1 MVSNYNS
8 ISKEIHMNRSI
19 NGITKE
25 AAAEVTKL
33 FQTVQENEKMSLA
46 TDTIVLHIAN
56 TQEYYNDA
64 QEILE
69 RCGDS
74 YDACIELK
82 DMVDEIM
89 FPEDAGQPQSSD
101 HFFRQD
107 MILEALSQ
115 VNWREVYERLTED

>member
-1 MVSNYNS
+1 
-8 ISKEIHMNRSI
+8 
-19 NGITKE
+19 
-25 AAAEVTKL
+25 
-33 FQTVQENEKMSLA
+33 MSLS

-56 TQEYYNDA
+56 DEGYYNTA
-64 QEILE
+64 QEILK

-89 FPEDAGQPQSSD
+89 FPEEAGQPQSGD

>member
-1 MVSNYNS
+1 
-8 ISKEIHMNRSI
+8 
-19 NGITKE
+19 
-25 AAAEVTKL
+25 
-33 FQTVQENEKMSLA
+33 MSLA

-56 TQEYYNDA
+56 DEGFYNDA
-64 QEILE
+64 QEILS

-89 FPEDAGQPQSSD
+89 FPEVAGQPQSGD

-107 MILEALSQ
+107 MLLEALSQ

>member
-1 MVSNYNS
+1 
-8 ISKEIHMNRSI
+8 
-19 NGITKE
+19 
-25 AAAEVTKL
+25 
-33 FQTVQENEKMSLA
+33 MSLS

-56 TQEYYNDA
+56 DEGYYNTA
-64 QEILE
+64 QEILG

-89 FPEDAGQPQSSD
+89 FPEEAGKPQSSD

-115 VNWREVYERLTED
+115 VTWREVYDRLTED

>member
-1 MVSNYNS
+1 
-8 ISKEIHMNRSI
+8 
-19 NGITKE
+19 
-25 AAAEVTKL
+25 
-33 FQTVQENEKMSLA
+33 MSLA

-56 TQEYYNDA
+56 DEGYYDTA
-64 QEILE
+64 QEILQ

-89 FPEDAGQPQSSD
+89 FPEEPGQPQSID

>member
-1 MVSNYNS
+1 
-8 ISKEIHMNRSI
+8 
-19 NGITKE
+19 
-25 AAAEVTKL
+25 
-33 FQTVQENEKMSLA
+33 MSLS

-56 TQEYYNDA
+56 DKKYYNKA
-64 QEILE
+64 KEILK

-89 FPEDAGQPQSSD
+89 FPEEAGQPQSID

>member
-1 MVSNYNS
+1 
-8 ISKEIHMNRSI
+8 
-19 NGITKE
+19 
-25 AAAEVTKL
+25 
-33 FQTVQENEKMSLA
+33 MSLA
-46 TDTIVLHIAN
+46 TDTIILHIAN
-56 TQEYYNDA
+56 DEGFYNDA
-64 QEILE
+64 QEILK

-89 FPEDAGQPQSSD
+89 FPEEAGQPQSGD

-107 MILEALSQ
+107 MLLEALSQ

>member
-1 MVSNYNS
+1 M
-8 ISKEIHMNRSI
+8 
-19 NGITKE
+19 G
-25 AAAEVTKL
+25 
-33 FQTVQENEKMSLA
+33 LA

-56 TQEYYNDA
+56 DQGYYNTA
-64 QEILE
+64 QEILQ

-89 FPEDAGQPQSSD
+89 FPEEPGQPQSID
-101 HFFRQD
+101 YFFRQD
-107 MILEALSQ
+107 MMLEALSQ

>member
-1 MVSNYNS
+1 
-8 ISKEIHMNRSI
+8 
-19 NGITKE
+19 
-25 AAAEVTKL
+25 
-33 FQTVQENEKMSLA
+33 MSLA

-56 TQEYYNDA
+56 NEGFYNDA
-64 QEILE
+64 REILE

-89 FPEDAGQPQSSD
+89 FPEEAGQPQSGD

-107 MILEALSQ
+107 MLLEALSQ

>member
-1 MVSNYNS
+1 
-8 ISKEIHMNRSI
+8 
-19 NGITKE
+19 
-25 AAAEVTKL
+25 
-33 FQTVQENEKMSLA
+33 MSLS

-56 TQEYYNDA
+56 DEGFYNTA
-64 QEILE
+64 QEILG

-89 FPEDAGQPQSSD
+89 FPEEAGQPQSGE

-107 MILEALSQ
+107 MLLEALSQ

>member
-1 MVSNYNS
+1 
-8 ISKEIHMNRSI
+8 
-19 NGITKE
+19 
-25 AAAEVTKL
+25 
-33 FQTVQENEKMSLA
+33 MSLA

-56 TQEYYNDA
+56 DEGYYNTA
-64 QEILE
+64 QEILQ

-82 DMVDEIM
+82 DMVDAIM
-89 FPEDAGQPQSSD
+89 FPEEPGQPQSID

-107 MILEALSQ
+107 MLLEALSQ

>member
-1 MVSNYNS
+1 
-8 ISKEIHMNRSI
+8 
-19 NGITKE
+19 
-25 AAAEVTKL
+25 
-33 FQTVQENEKMSLA
+33 MSLA

-56 TQEYYNDA
+56 DNGFYNKA
-64 QEILE
+64 REILQ

-89 FPEDAGQPQSSD
+89 FPEEAGQPQNID

>member
-1 MVSNYNS
+1 
-8 ISKEIHMNRSI
+8 
-19 NGITKE
+19 
-25 AAAEVTKL
+25 
-33 FQTVQENEKMSLA
+33 MSLA

-56 TQEYYNDA
+56 NEGFYNDA
-64 QEILE
+64 QEILK

-89 FPEDAGQPQSSD
+89 FPEVAGQPQSGD

-107 MILEALSQ
+107 MLLEALSQ

>member
-1 MVSNYNS
+1 
-8 ISKEIHMNRSI
+8 
-19 NGITKE
+19 
-25 AAAEVTKL
+25 
-33 FQTVQENEKMSLA
+33 MSLA

-56 TQEYYNDA
+56 NEGFYNDA

-74 YDACIELK
+74 YDACIELI

-89 FPEDAGQPQSSD
+89 FSEEAGQPQTP
-101 HFFRQD
+101 HYFFRQD

>member
-1 MVSNYNS
+1 
-8 ISKEIHMNRSI
+8 
-19 NGITKE
+19 
-25 AAAEVTKL
+25 
-33 FQTVQENEKMSLA
+33 MSLA

-56 TQEYYNDA
+56 NEGFYNDA
-64 QEILE
+64 QEILK

-74 YDACIELK
+74 YDACIELI

-89 FPEDAGQPQSSD
+89 FPEEAGQPQSGD
-101 HFFRQD
+101 DFFRQD

>member
-1 MVSNYNS
+1 
-8 ISKEIHMNRSI
+8 
-19 NGITKE
+19 
-25 AAAEVTKL
+25 
-33 FQTVQENEKMSLA
+33 MSLA

-56 TQEYYNDA
+56 NEGFYNDA
-64 QEILE
+64 QEILK

-74 YDACIELK
+74 YDACIQLK

-89 FPEDAGQPQSSD
+89 FPEEAGQPQSGD

>member
-1 MVSNYNS
+1 
-8 ISKEIHMNRSI
+8 
-19 NGITKE
+19 
-25 AAAEVTKL
+25 
-33 FQTVQENEKMSLA
+33 MSLA
-46 TDTIVLHIAN
+46 TDTIVLYIAN
-56 TQEYYNDA
+56 VEFYYNKA
-64 QEILE
+64 QEILQ

-82 DMVDEIM
+82 DMVDESM
-89 FPEDAGQPQSSD
+89 FPEEAGQPQSID

>member
-1 MVSNYNS
+1 
-8 ISKEIHMNRSI
+8 
-19 NGITKE
+19 
-25 AAAEVTKL
+25 
-33 FQTVQENEKMSLA
+33 MSLS

-56 TQEYYNDA
+56 DEGYYNTA
-64 QEILE
+64 QEILG

-89 FPEDAGQPQSSD
+89 FPEEAGKPQSND

-107 MILEALSQ
+107 MLLEALSQ

>member
-1 MVSNYNS
+1 
-8 ISKEIHMNRSI
+8 
-19 NGITKE
+19 
-25 AAAEVTKL
+25 
-33 FQTVQENEKMSLA
+33 MSLA

-56 TQEYYNDA
+56 NEGFYNDA
-64 QEILE
+64 QEILK

-74 YDACIELK
+74 YDTCIELK

-89 FPEDAGQPQSSD
+89 FPEEAGQPQRGD

>member
-1 MVSNYNS
+1 
-8 ISKEIHMNRSI
+8 
-19 NGITKE
+19 
-25 AAAEVTKL
+25 
-33 FQTVQENEKMSLA
+33 MSLS

-56 TQEYYNDA
+56 DENFYYDA
-64 QEILE
+64 QEILK

-89 FPEDAGQPQSSD
+89 FPEESGQPQSGD

>member
-1 MVSNYNS
+1 
-8 ISKEIHMNRSI
+8 
-19 NGITKE
+19 
-25 AAAEVTKL
+25 
-33 FQTVQENEKMSLA
+33 MSLA

-56 TQEYYNDA
+56 DEGFYNTA
-64 QEILE
+64 QEILD

-82 DMVDEIM
+82 DMVDAIM
-89 FPEDAGQPQSSD
+89 FPEEAGQPQSGE

>member
-1 MVSNYNS
+1 
-8 ISKEIHMNRSI
+8 
-19 NGITKE
+19 
-25 AAAEVTKL
+25 
-33 FQTVQENEKMSLA
+33 MSLA

-56 TQEYYNDA
+56 NEGFYNDA
-64 QEILE
+64 QEILK

-89 FPEDAGQPQSSD
+89 FPEEAGQPQSGD

>member
-1 MVSNYNS
+1 M
-8 ISKEIHMNRSI
+8 
-19 NGITKE
+19 G
-25 AAAEVTKL
+25 
-33 FQTVQENEKMSLA
+33 LA

-56 TQEYYNDA
+56 DQGYYNTA
-64 QEILE
+64 QEILH

-89 FPEDAGQPQSSD
+89 FPEEPGQPQSID
-101 HFFRQD
+101 YFFRQD
-107 MILEALSQ
+107 MMLEALSQ

>member
-1 MVSNYNS
+1 LIRGAN
-8 ISKEIHMNRSI
+8 
-19 NGITKE
+19 
-25 AAAEVTKL
+25 
-33 FQTVQENEKMSLA
+33 NEGF
-46 TDTIVLHIAN
+46 
-56 TQEYYNDA
+56 YNDA
-64 QEILE
+64 QEILK

-89 FPEDAGQPQSSD
+89 FPEEAGQPQSGD

>member
-1 MVSNYNS
+1 
-8 ISKEIHMNRSI
+8 
-19 NGITKE
+19 
-25 AAAEVTKL
+25 
-33 FQTVQENEKMSLA
+33 MSLA

-56 TQEYYNDA
+56 DNGFYNKA
-64 QEILE
+64 REILQ

-82 DMVDEIM
+82 DMVDKIM
-89 FPEDAGQPQSSD
+89 FPEEAGQPQNID

>member
-1 MVSNYNS
+1 
-8 ISKEIHMNRSI
+8 
-19 NGITKE
+19 
-25 AAAEVTKL
+25 
-33 FQTVQENEKMSLA
+33 MSLS

-56 TQEYYNDA
+56 DEGYYNTA
-64 QEILE
+64 QEILG

-74 YDACIELK
+74 YEACIELK

-89 FPEDAGQPQSSD
+89 FPEEAGQPQSSD

-115 VNWREVYERLTED
+115 VNWREVYDRLTED

>member
-1 MVSNYNS
+1 
-8 ISKEIHMNRSI
+8 
-19 NGITKE
+19 
-25 AAAEVTKL
+25 
-33 FQTVQENEKMSLA
+33 MSLA

-56 TQEYYNDA
+56 DQGYYNTA
-64 QEILE
+64 QEILQ

-89 FPEDAGQPQSSD
+89 FPEEAGQPQNID

>member
-1 MVSNYNS
+1 MILS
-8 ISKEIHMNRSI
+8 
-19 NGITKE
+19 
-25 AAAEVTKL
+25 
-33 FQTVQENEKMSLA
+33 

-56 TQEYYNDA
+56 DEGYYTTA
-64 QEILE
+64 QEILG

-89 FPEDAGQPQSSD
+89 FPEEAGQPQSGD
-101 HFFRQD
+101 VFFRQD

>member
-1 MVSNYNS
+1 
-8 ISKEIHMNRSI
+8 
-19 NGITKE
+19 
-25 AAAEVTKL
+25 
-33 FQTVQENEKMSLA
+33 MSLA

-56 TQEYYNDA
+56 DEGYYNTA
-64 QEILE
+64 QEILK

-82 DMVDEIM
+82 EMVDEIM
-89 FPEDAGQPQSSD
+89 FPEEAGQLQSMD

-107 MILEALSQ
+107 MLLEALSQ

>member
-1 MVSNYNS
+1 
-8 ISKEIHMNRSI
+8 
-19 NGITKE
+19 
-25 AAAEVTKL
+25 
-33 FQTVQENEKMSLA
+33 MSLS

-56 TQEYYNDA
+56 DEGYYNTA
-64 QEILE
+64 QEILG

-89 FPEDAGQPQSSD
+89 FPEEAGQPQSGD

-107 MILEALSQ
+107 MLLEALSQ

>member
-1 MVSNYNS
+1 
-8 ISKEIHMNRSI
+8 
-19 NGITKE
+19 
-25 AAAEVTKL
+25 
-33 FQTVQENEKMSLA
+33 MSLA

-56 TQEYYNDA
+56 NEGFYNDA
-64 QEILE
+64 QEILK

-89 FPEDAGQPQSSD
+89 FPEEAGQPQSGD

-115 VNWREVYERLTED
+115 VNWREVYERLTEY

>member
-1 MVSNYNS
+1 
-8 ISKEIHMNRSI
+8 
-19 NGITKE
+19 
-25 AAAEVTKL
+25 
-33 FQTVQENEKMSLA
+33 MSLS

-56 TQEYYNDA
+56 DEGYYNTA
-64 QEILE
+64 QEILG

-89 FPEDAGQPQSSD
+89 FPEEPGQPQSID
-101 HFFRQD
+101 YFFRQD
-107 MILEALSQ
+107 MMLEALSQ

>member
-1 MVSNYNS
+1 
-8 ISKEIHMNRSI
+8 
-19 NGITKE
+19 
-25 AAAEVTKL
+25 
-33 FQTVQENEKMSLA
+33 MSLA

-56 TQEYYNDA
+56 DEGYYNTA
-64 QEILE
+64 QEILQ

-89 FPEDAGQPQSSD
+89 FPEEPGQPQSID
-101 HFFRQD
+101 YFFRQV
-107 MILEALSQ
+107 MMLEALSQ

>member
-1 MVSNYNS
+1 
-8 ISKEIHMNRSI
+8 
-19 NGITKE
+19 
-25 AAAEVTKL
+25 
-33 FQTVQENEKMSLA
+33 MSLA

-56 TQEYYNDA
+56 DKKYYNKA
-64 QEILE
+64 KEILK

-82 DMVDEIM
+82 DMVDEVM
-89 FPEDAGQPQSSD
+89 FPEEAGQPQSID

>member
-1 MVSNYNS
+1 
-8 ISKEIHMNRSI
+8 
-19 NGITKE
+19 
-25 AAAEVTKL
+25 
-33 FQTVQENEKMSLA
+33 MSLA

-56 TQEYYNDA
+56 DEGYYNTA
-64 QEILE
+64 QEILQ

-89 FPEDAGQPQSSD
+89 FPEEPGQPQSID
-101 HFFRQD
+101 YFFRQD
-107 MILEALSQ
+107 MMLEALSQ